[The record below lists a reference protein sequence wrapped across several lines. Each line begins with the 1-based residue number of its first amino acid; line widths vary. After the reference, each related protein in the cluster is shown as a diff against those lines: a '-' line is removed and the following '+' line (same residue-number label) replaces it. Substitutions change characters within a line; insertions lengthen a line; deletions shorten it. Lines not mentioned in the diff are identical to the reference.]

1 MLFYNNICKSLYVK
15 KNRLNYAYNIPLL
28 EKSGVSNCA
37 MILLLNRYFFRI
49 LLNGGVQ
56 IILCECGEFI
66 EGNTFKDYI
75 KTSANPS
82 TPTIGHCKCGLI
94 FDFIDYE
101 KPKKYSSK
109 KELKNIAIHYA
120 EMHNFNYENIER
132 FLLKIERLKSI
143 GNLSDYE
150 ILTKA
155 IRINK

>member
-1 MLFYNNICKSLYVK
+1 
-15 KNRLNYAYNIPLL
+15 
-28 EKSGVSNCA
+28 
-37 MILLLNRYFFRI
+37 MILLLNSYFFRI

-109 KELKNIAIHYA
+109 KELKSLAIRFAKKYQ
-120 EMHNFNYENIER
+120 MDYGTFER
-132 FLLKIERLKSI
+132 FLIEIDRLKSRGDLNDLDI
-143 GNLSDYE
+143 FQTALWS
-150 ILTKA
+150 L
-155 IRINK
+155 